1 MELVPIFESSY
12 VSPIPASSHFKIY
25 IPAPSL
31 ITILRPGE
39 AMTAEVRQNVL
50 STDRSQQNQS
60 ELIVV
65 SHELG

>member
-1 MELVPIFESSY
+1 MELVPIFKSRY
-12 VSPIPASSHFKIY
+12 VSPIPTSSHFKIY

-39 AMTAEVRQNVL
+39 AMTAGVPQKVS
-50 STDRSQQNQS
+50 STGWSQQTKL